1 MAETST
7 LKLVSPDASSV
18 LIPLHS
24 HFATLASSVEQA
36 VTDRFQYKILAYNT
50 TGDRDAVYTES
61 TGLAVDVNSSRPA
74 LVDGDICYIRQN
86 KRYFIWNLNGATGAW
101 TQTLKRF
108 TFTNNANRDLMSN
121 EDIAVG
127 DGCYVVDSGQDF
139 VYDGSTW
146 VPQSSAIAPKAI
158 VSASYYGPAVFGTSQ
173 ATQLLDRIYYTS
185 FYVPT
190 KGTYDS
196 YSVNVVTAGTSSSI
210 TFAMYSSSTTT
221 GLPTSKITGSEAS
234 VATNTTGAAA
244 TVTLGTGF
252 VLQPG
257 WYWIGCFIDA
267 SVMPVTVSTAV
278 GASAGGGWWM
288 PRSVAYSGVNLNF
301 PELYDGTYTSNTPG
315 VMPATAGTIA
325 TGSGTRSPIVAL
337 RKSA

>member
-1 MAETST
+1 MAQTAN

-24 HFATLASSVEQA
+24 HFAVLASSVDQA

-61 TGLAVDVNSSRPA
+61 TGLPVDINSSKPA
-74 LVDGDICYIRQN
+74 LTDGDICYIRQN
-86 KRYFIWNLNGATGAW
+86 KRYFIWNLNGATGTW

-108 TFTNNANRDLMSN
+108 TFSNNANRDLMSS

-127 DGCYVVDSGQDF
+127 DGCYVVDTGLDF

-146 VPQSSAIAPKAI
+146 VSQSSAIAPRAI
-158 VSASYYGPAVFGTSQ
+158 VSAAYYGPAVFGTSQ
-173 ATQLLDRIYYTS
+173 GQQSLDRIYYTS

-190 KGTYDS
+190 KGTYDA
-196 YSVNVVTAGTSSSI
+196 YNAHVVTAGTGSTI
-210 TFAMYSSSTTT
+210 TFAMYNSSTTT
-221 GLPTSKITGSEAS
+221 GLPTSKIVGSEAS
-234 VATNTTGAAA
+234 VSTNSTGAAA
-244 TVTLGTGF
+244 NVVLTTGI

-257 WYWIGCFIDA
+257 WYWIGTFIDG
-267 SVMPVTVSTAV
+267 SVMPVMVSTAV
-278 GASAGGGWWM
+278 GASGGGGWWM
-288 PRSVAYSGVNLNF
+288 PRTSAYNGLNLNS
-301 PELYDGTYTSNTPG
+301 PELYDTTYTSNTPG
-315 VMPATAGTIA
+315 VMPATAGGIA

>member
-1 MAETST
+1 MAETAT

-36 VTDRFQYKILAYNT
+36 ITDRFQYKILVFAT
-50 TGDRDAVYTES
+50 DGDRNTAYPNS
-61 TGLAVDVNSSRPA
+61 TGIPA
-74 LVDGDICYIRQN
+74 DTSKPTLVDGDICYVRLN
-86 KRYFIWNLNGATGAW
+86 KRYFIWNVNNTIGSW
-101 TQTLKRF
+101 TETLKKF
-108 TFTNNANRDLMSN
+108 TFTNTANRDAMLP
-121 EDIAVG
+121 EDITVG
-127 DGCYVVDSGQDF
+127 DACYVVDSGLDY
-139 VYDGSTW
+139 VYDGSAW

-158 VSASYYGPAVFGTSQ
+158 VSAAYYGPAVFGTSQ

-221 GLPTSKITGSEAS
+221 GLPTSKITGSEAN
-234 VATNTTGAAA
+234 VATNTAGAAA
-244 TVTLGTGF
+244 TVVLSTGF

-257 WYWIGCFIDA
+257 WYWIGCFIDG

-278 GASAGGGWWM
+278 GASGGGGWWM
-288 PRSVAYSGVNLNF
+288 PRAVTYSGVNLNV
-301 PELYDGTYTSNTPG
+301 PELYDTTYTSNTAG
-315 VMPATAGTIA
+315 QMPAAAGGIA
-325 TGSGTRSPIVAL
+325 ANSGTRSPIVAL